1 VAHPPG
7 RQQLVELFC
16 ERVSEYRA
24 RVSRAPADGVAEMVA
39 EVAARHDARRL
50 VAPGGLPSQ
59 WRPSRLELIEDDVE
73 LSAREL
79 EQFDGALTAAG
90 LAIAET
96 GTLVLDGGPDQGRRM
111 LTLLPDLHICVV
123 PVARIVADVPD
134 AISALGE
141 LARSER
147 RPVTFVSGPSATS
160 DIELRRVEGVHG
172 PRRLEVIVAGG

>member
-59 WRPSRLELIEDDVE
+59 WRPSR
-73 LSAREL
+73 L